1 MPYLF
6 NCYTIFKVN
15 KMECMIYMCELA
27 KYTLFDR
34 AKYYYPDVQIQDCP
48 YYSCFASLT
57 NC

>member
-15 KMECMIYMCELA
+15 KMECMIYMCKLA

-34 AKYYYPDVQIQDCP
+34 AKYYYTQMSKFKIVPITTVSP
-48 YYSCFASLT
+48 R
-57 NC
+57 

>member
-48 YYSCFASLT
+48 YYYI
-57 NC
+57 